1 MDQIR
6 KEALKCGI
14 KFTYCT
20 KQFYVFERPE
30 SVRLGHLWN
39 VGKALSFV
47 LENGTKEEYEA

>member
-47 LENGTKEEYEA
+47 LENGTKEEHEA